1 MVSLALTFAR
11 MTAGQARFTRSTMF
25 DGKDEEQMVVESEE
39 KGAMS
44 RNGKQGER
52 KKKKRKRKE
61 NIKIF

>member
-1 MVSLALTFAR
+1 MALTFAR

-52 KKKKRKRKE
+52 KKKKRKQKE

>member
-1 MVSLALTFAR
+1 